1 MPDGTWIKGSA
12 KVTLD
17 DHACFAMDPGTPI
30 QAYAEMKEI
39 VAPGLSG
46 RTTCG
51 YVEVRGF
58 PTQLTNLTIQTCR

>member
-39 VAPGLSG
+39 VARGLSG
-46 RTTCG
+46 RTCSYEVRKNIKRSLPLTCG
-51 YVEVRGF
+51 
-58 PTQLTNLTIQTCR
+58 P